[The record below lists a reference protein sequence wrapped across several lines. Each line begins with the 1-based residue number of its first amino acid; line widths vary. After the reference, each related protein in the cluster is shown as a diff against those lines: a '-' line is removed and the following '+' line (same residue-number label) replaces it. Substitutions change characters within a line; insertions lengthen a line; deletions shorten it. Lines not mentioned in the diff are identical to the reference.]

1 MSVASAEEV
10 REDADAMRAAEREA
24 VESRVPSSL
33 GFDEVRRCES
43 GKSVM
48 AAAPEGN
55 SGIFTVLSSSDIGF
69 ANKIKKTIKQT
80 KQANKLARM
89 GRGLSSVG

>member
-10 REDADAMRAAEREA
+10 REDADAMRAAEGEA
-24 VESRVPSSL
+24 LESRVPSSL
-33 GFDEVRRCES
+33 GFDEVHRCES

-48 AAAPEGN
+48 AAAPEGK

-69 ANKIKKTIKQT
+69 ANKIKKNNKTNKT
-80 KQANKLARM
+80 SEQA
-89 GRGLSSVG
+89 S

>member
-10 REDADAMRAAEREA
+10 REDADAMRAAEGEA

-33 GFDEVRRCES
+33 GFDEVMRRCES

-48 AAAPEGN
+48 AAAPEGK
-55 SGIFTVLSSSDIGF
+55 SGIFTVLSSDIGF
-69 ANKIKKTIKQT
+69 CEQN
-80 KQANKLARM
+80 
-89 GRGLSSVG
+89 